1 LPGNPYLSVIIP
13 AHNEERRLPKA
24 MAMLF
29 EFLEQQSYPAEVILV
44 ENGSQD
50 RTLELAQ
57 GLRQQYA
64 GLIVLHEE
72 QRGKG
77 LAVQKGML
85 KAKGDYRFMCDIDF
99 SMPVSE
105 INRFLPPLLENADV
119 AIASREAKGAQ
130 RFNEPPL
137 RHTIGRV
144 FNLLI
149 RVLALPEYHDTQCGF
164 KCFTAHAAEMLF
176 SRQTIRGWTFDVEIL
191 FLARGLGLRVVE
203 VPIPWY
209 YNSESKIHVFR
220 DSVQMALDLLR
231 IRWRAWQG
239 LYK

>member
-1 LPGNPYLSVIIP
+1 MPGNPYLSVIIP
-13 AHNEERRLPKA
+13 AHNEEQRLPKA

-29 EFLEQQSYPAEVILV
+29 EFLGQQDYTAEVILV

-57 GLRQQYA
+57 ELSRQYA
-64 GLIVLHEE
+64 PLIVLHEE

-85 KAKGDYRFMCDIDF
+85 AAKGNFRFMCDIDF

-105 INRFLPPLLENADV
+105 INRFFPPLLEDADV

-130 RFNEPPL
+130 RYNEPPL

-144 FNLLI
+144 FNWLI

-164 KCFTAHAAEMLF
+164 KCFTAQAAEMLF
-176 SRQTIRGWTFDVEIL
+176 PRQTIRGWTFDVEIL
-191 FLARGLGLRVVE
+191 FLARQFGLRVVE

-209 YNSESKIHVFR
+209 YNPESKIHVLR
-220 DSVQMALDLLR
+220 DSFQMALDLLY

-239 LYK
+239 YYQ